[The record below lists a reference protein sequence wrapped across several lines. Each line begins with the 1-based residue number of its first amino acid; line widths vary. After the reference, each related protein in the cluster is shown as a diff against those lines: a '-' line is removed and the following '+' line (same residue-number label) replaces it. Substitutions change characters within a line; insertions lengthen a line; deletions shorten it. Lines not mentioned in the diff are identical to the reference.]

1 MIRNSTRRGRSAAA
15 AAAHPRVPMSGH
27 HTSHWTQRRRAL
39 DQHIRPTRAEIDL
52 GALEQ
57 NYRSL
62 RQWAPGLE
70 VLAMVKANAYGHGA
84 TAVAH
89 RLEEAG
95 VRLLG
100 VALVEEGMEL
110 RNAGVR
116 APILVMGGS
125 YQGGYEVMVERDLTA
140 TVFREDHVEALA
152 SAARRAGKTVAAHL
166 KVDTGM
172 GRLGASMEELPRVLD
187 CLRQH
192 PEIRLEGLASHLA
205 SADVEDSPQTRGQ
218 LERWAAARK
227 AVEEAGF
234 RPALRH
240 LSNSS
245 ALLGLPEALRGDAFN
260 LARPGLALYGL
271 SPAPWLE
278 GRAKLSPVLSWKTG
292 IIHLKDL
299 AEGAPVS
306 YGATWTAPRPSR
318 IATLPVGY
326 ADGYWRAYSNRA
338 QVLVRGHRAKVVGR
352 VCMDMCMVDVTD
364 VPDAAVGDEVVLV
377 GRQGTESIPASELA
391 KIAGT
396 IHYEVLCGVGARVP
410 RVAV

>member
-1 MIRNSTRRGRSAAA
+1 
-15 AAAHPRVPMSGH
+15 MSGH
-27 HTSHWTQRRRAL
+27 HTPGWTQRRRAL

-52 GALEQ
+52 GALER
-57 NYRSL
+57 NYRAV
-62 RQWAPGLE
+62 REWAPDLG

-84 TAVAH
+84 PAVAH

-100 VALVEEGMEL
+100 VALVEEGIEL

-125 YQGGYEVMVERDLTA
+125 YQGGYEVMVELDLTA
-140 TVFREDHVEALA
+140 TVFREDHIDALA
-152 SAARRAGKTVAAHL
+152 AAARRAGKQVAAHL

-172 GRLGASMEELPRVLD
+172 GRLGASMAELPGVLER
-187 CLRQH
+187 LRRH
-192 PEIRLEGLASHLA
+192 PELRLEGIASHFA
-205 SADVEDSPQTRGQ
+205 SADVQDAPQTRDQ
-218 LERWAAARK
+218 LERWHEARR

-234 RPALRH
+234 RPELRH

-245 ALLGLPEALRGDAFN
+245 ALLGLPEARRGDLFN

-271 SPAPWLE
+271 APAPWLE
-278 GRAKLSPVLSWKTG
+278 DRAALSPVLSWKTG
-292 IIHLKDL
+292 IIHLKEVP
-299 AEGAPVS
+299 AGASVS
-306 YGATWTAPRPSR
+306 YGATWTAERPSR
-318 IATLPVGY
+318 IATLPIGY

-338 QVLVRGHRAKVVGR
+338 QVLVRGRRAPVVGR

-364 VPDAAVGDEVVLV
+364 IPDAAVGDEVVLI
-377 GRQGTESIPASELA
+377 GRQGSEAIRAGELA

-410 RVAV
+410 RVPV

>member
-1 MIRNSTRRGRSAAA
+1 
-15 AAAHPRVPMSGH
+15 MSGH
-27 HTSHWTQRRRAL
+27 HTPDWTQRRRAL

-57 NYRSL
+57 NYRAV
-62 RQWAPGLE
+62 RRWAPGLE

-84 TAVAH
+84 PAVAH
-89 RLEEAG
+89 QLEEAG

-100 VALVEEGMEL
+100 VALVEEGLEL

-125 YQGGYEVMVERDLTA
+125 YQGGYEVMVERGLTA
-140 TVFREDHVEALA
+140 TVFREDQVDALA
-152 SAARRAGKTVAAHL
+152 AAARRAGRTVAAHL

-172 GRLGASMEELPRVLD
+172 GRLGASMDELPGVLD
-187 CLRQH
+187 RLRRH
-192 PEIRLEGLASHLA
+192 PEIRLEGLASHFA
-205 SADVEDSPQTRGQ
+205 SADVEGAPQTRAQ
-218 LERWAAARK
+218 LERWEVARG
-227 AVEEAGF
+227 AVEAAGF
-234 RPALRH
+234 RPELRH

-245 ALLGLPEALRGDAFN
+245 ALLGLPEARRGDLFN

-278 GRAKLSPVLSWKTG
+278 DRAALSPVLSWKTG
-292 IIHLKDL
+292 IVHLKEIP
-299 AEGAPVS
+299 AGASIS

-338 QVLVRGHRAKVVGR
+338 QVLVRGRRAPVVGR

-364 VPDAAVGDEVVLV
+364 VPGAAVGDEVVLI
-377 GRQGTESIPASELA
+377 GRQEGEAISASELA